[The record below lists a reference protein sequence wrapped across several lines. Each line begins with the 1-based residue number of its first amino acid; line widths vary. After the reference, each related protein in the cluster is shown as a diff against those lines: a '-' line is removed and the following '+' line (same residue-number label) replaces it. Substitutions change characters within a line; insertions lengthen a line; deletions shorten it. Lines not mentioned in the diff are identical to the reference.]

1 MNDTAQTQQQAIQ
14 IKTTQIPQHNTFEFK
29 LENLDGQSE
38 MTVVFNSDFDSGN
51 CGRVIQKSNFEYD
64 IFTSPDRD
72 QGTDQE
78 GYSKSWFYFSVKGFK
93 KEQTIKLNIQQI
105 HILWSLWNNKACNQY
120 KPVYKINKDGE
131 YQRLQTEVN
140 IQMVA
145 KNYLVLTFE
154 YTFDQEN
161 SEQDEVFFCFSYP
174 YEYQRCIDMIKKLQ
188 EDYSNDQD
196 IYLHSEVIVQ
206 STQQRDV
213 HLLTISSQDGI
224 LDKQEEYFQQPLF
237 PFREKETRAKRFR
250 TNKPYILITCRV
262 HPGETPSSYALEGMI
277 KFLLNK
283 KDSRSALLRQFFVF
297 LIVPMLNPDGVYN
310 GHYRMDTF
318 NNNLNRF
325 YKIADPQKQPSIY
338 AIKKLVEYL
347 QEDKRLFFY
356 IDLHAHAGKKG
367 HFVYGNACDDIV
379 MQIENQTFAKILSM
393 NCKNFEY
400 NFCNFSKKHMKARD
414 KFEEM
419 TKEGCGR
426 VQVHQITKII
436 HAYTLECGFHQATQ
450 LNYLPPASNA
460 EFKINDVLGFDYDP
474 AEDNQSE
481 IYKGKKEPPV
491 FVPILYQDVGKAI
504 LVTILDIFEKNP
516 YSRIPNSSY
525 KTIDNIRRSI
535 GWDCARIERFRK
547 DPLAYK
553 KARKFNEFIQ
563 EAFFSEF
570 ERKKVFNFDSTL
582 FKNTQWPELLLGNF
596 LHKYVS
602 IENSK
607 QNNNQQNKRQNK
619 YFQIKSRIFEK
630 RIISCSNIE
639 EYYTDDYNCQNNK
652 NGFGLLSTQKDNYN
666 TEIERLSNFN
676 EDDEN
681 SQSQKNQVTQFEFK
695 SIHEIE
701 KCDIAKEDYQD
712 NNNTSQNSHQHNK
725 ILSKS
730 ESPKKQSH
738 HMSMICHIP
747 PINKQNFQIQQQ
759 NINNDQVSFI
769 FLGNQQSQH
778 ISNSEK
784 KFYKIDEEDP
794 IVRPNQNSLSKKKKR
809 KNYEQYLSEITKNNN
824 VLQLSLHKQVNGNQ
838 IQNTELFKVSKKK
851 DQQKSI
857 IANNINERTRQFRMS
872 SLNGIEQQQNDLPSL
887 NIQGIE
893 KQFYKPSE
901 QGMFYSKQHGLN
913 QQLSCHNQIQLINQA
928 LNSKKLIVSQRLI
941 DKQQIKSDAQSFI
954 SQYDSHLSSNHPSS
968 SKLIQKRENV
978 PQGHYKNYHSMTQ
991 YNYSSISNPKN
1002 VVQPNN
1008 NACVEEEK
1016 IIQGLNAKQSNQRS
1030 QSNLIGYLLNG
1041 NSQNLNS
1048 TSKTDLLVKNDQIT
1062 HQQYLSNQQDQVEKR
1077 ISLNYSNQS
1086 SQREIRSNKII
1097 RLSDTLNLMH
1107 DQISD
1112 SPNQTDIK
1120 IFENTNYYKQTNN
1133 EGETQNLQYQSSQEK
1148 QQVKQLKIFNVMDIP
1163 QQSGPQ
1169 SSFSSATNTQYGI
1182 NNTQNQ
1188 NKNSQIKKTLQQ
1200 NQQNF
1205 YKPLNFS
1212 QNPKTILQQSTYKK
1226 KDSPTVNSV
1235 KKKNNQASKGNKI
1248 FDMIFSNNQQ
1258 QSVNYSNYNKV
1269 IANQDMISLNLDN
1282 EVKQCEAIS
1291 RIFQNFPGIVKQ
1303 GVVKT
1308 ERKQQINNINSDEL
1322 NNNNS
1327 INKSRKSEGGDEHFV
1342 RQINI
1347 FSSPKKQQNQNDF
1360 KLPDLKETCKQQYT
1374 EEDLSNNKLQLTN
1387 QHKSSKY

>member
-1 MNDTAQTQQQAIQ
+1 MNDTDVIQQQAIQ
-14 IKTTQIPQHNTFEFK
+14 TKTTQIPQHNTFEFK
-29 LENLDGQSE
+29 LENLDGLSE

-51 CGRVIQKSNFEYD
+51 CGKVIQKSNFEYD

-72 QGTDQE
+72 QGKDQE

-154 YTFDQEN
+154 YTFDKEN

-174 YEYQRCIDMIKKLQ
+174 YEYQKCIDMIQKLQ
-188 EDYSNDQD
+188 EEYSNDPD

-206 STQQRDV
+206 STQQRNV
-213 HLLTISSQDGI
+213 HLITISSQDGI

-250 TNKPYILITCRV
+250 ANKPYILITCRV

-277 KFLLNK
+277 NFLLNK

-325 YKIADPQKQPSIY
+325 YKIADPQKQPSIF

-436 HAYTLECGFHQATQ
+436 HAYTLECGFHQANQ
-450 LNYLPPASNA
+450 LNQLPSVSNA

-481 IYKGKKEPPV
+481 IYKGKKDPPL

-570 ERKKVFNFDSTL
+570 ERKRVFNFDSAL

-607 QNNNQQNKRQNK
+607 QNNNQNKRQNK

-639 EYYTDDYNCQNNK
+639 EYYTDDLNSQNNK
-652 NGFGLLSTQKDNYN
+652 NGFGLLSNQKDNYN

-676 EDDEN
+676 DDNEN
-681 SQSQKNQVTQFEFK
+681 SQSQKNKVSQFEFK
-695 SIHEIE
+695 SIRE
-701 KCDIAKEDYQD
+701 IAKEDEQMYPL
-712 NNNTSQNSHQHNK
+712 NNDTSHNSNHHSK

-778 ISNSEK
+778 ISSSEK
-784 KFYKIDEEDP
+784 KFYKIDEEDHN
-794 IVRPNQNSLSKKKKR
+794 IRPNQNSLSKKKKR
-809 KNYEQYLSEITKNNN
+809 KNYEQYLSDIAKNNN
-824 VLQLSLHKQVNGNQ
+824 ILQLSLHKQVNGNQ
-838 IQNTELFKVSKKK
+838 IQNNELFKITKKK
-851 DQQKSI
+851 DQQKNI

-893 KQFYKPSE
+893 KQFCKPGD
-901 QGMFYSKQHGLN
+901 QGGFHSKQNGLN
-913 QQLSCHNQIQLINQA
+913 QQLSSHNQIQLINQA

-954 SQYDSHLSSNHPSS
+954 SQQESQLNSNHPSS
-968 SKLIQKRENV
+968 SKLIQKKDNIG
-978 PQGHYKNYHSMTQ
+978 QGHYKNYHSMTQ
-991 YNYSSISNPKN
+991 YNYSNISNPKSG
-1002 VVQPNN
+1002 VHINN
-1008 NACVEEEK
+1008 NACGEEEK
-1016 IIQGLNAKQSNQRS
+1016 LIQGLNSKQTHQRS
-1030 QSNLIGYLLNG
+1030 QSNLIGYLLSG
-1041 NSQNLNS
+1041 NSQNLNT
-1048 TSKTDLLVKNDQIT
+1048 TSKTDIIAKNDSN
-1062 HQQYLSNQQDQVEKR
+1062 HQNPINQQDQLEKR
-1077 ISLNYSNQS
+1077 LSSNYSNQS

-1112 SPNQTDIK
+1112 NPNLTDIK
-1120 IFENTNYYKQTNN
+1120 VFENSNKNQSANN
-1133 EGETQNLQYQSSQEK
+1133 DGEPQNMQYQSSIEK
-1148 QQVKQLKIFNVMDIP
+1148 QQVKQPKIFNIMDIS
-1163 QQSGPQ
+1163 QQSGLQ
-1169 SSFSSATNTQYGI
+1169 SSFSSATNTAYGL
-1182 NNTQNQ
+1182 NYSQNQ
-1188 NKNSQIKKTLQQ
+1188 NKNNQIRKSIQQ
-1200 NQQNF
+1200 NYQ
-1205 YKPLNFS
+1205 KPLNLS
-1212 QNPKTILQQSTYKK
+1212 QNHKSILEQSSHKK
-1226 KDSPTVNSV
+1226 RDSPTVNSI
-1235 KKKNNQASKGNKI
+1235 KKKNNLSQKGNKI
-1248 FDMIFSNNQQ
+1248 FDMIFSTNQQ

-1269 IANQDMISLNLDN
+1269 IANQDIISLNLDN
-1282 EVKQCEAIS
+1282 EEKQCEAIS

-1303 GVVKT
+1303 GMIKT
-1308 ERKQQINNINSDEL
+1308 ERKQQFNQLHQDELTNNINR
-1322 NNNNS
+1322 
-1327 INKSRKSEGGDEHFV
+1327 SRKSEAGDELFV
-1342 RQINI
+1342 KQINI
-1347 FSSPKKQQNQNDF
+1347 FNSPKKQQNDF
-1360 KLPDLKETCKQQYT
+1360 KLPDLKETQKQQFT
-1374 EEDLSNNKLQLTN
+1374 EEDVINNKLQLKI
-1387 QHKSSKY
+1387 QQKSSKY

>member
-1 MNDTAQTQQQAIQ
+1 MNDTAVTQQQAIQ

-93 KEQTIKLNIQQI
+93 NGQTIKLNIQQI

-120 KPVYKINKDGE
+120 KPVYKRNKDGE

-154 YTFDQEN
+154 YTFDKEN
-161 SEQDEVFFCFSYP
+161 SEQEEVFFCFSYP
-174 YEYQRCIDMIKKLQ
+174 YEYQKCIDMIQKLQ
-188 EDYSNDQD
+188 EDYSNDED
-196 IYLHSEVIVQ
+196 IYLHQEVIVQ
-206 STQQRDV
+206 SAQQRNI
-213 HLLTISSQDGI
+213 HLITISSQDGL
-224 LDKQEEYFQQPLF
+224 LDKEEEYFQQPLF

-250 TNKPYILITCRV
+250 ANKPYILITCRV

-283 KDSRSALLRQFFVF
+283 KDSRSAILRQFFVF

-325 YKIADPQKQPSIY
+325 YKIADPLKQPSIY

-436 HAYTLECGFHQATQ
+436 HAYTLECGFHQANQ
-450 LNYLPPASNA
+450 LNYLPPVSNA
-460 EFKINDVLGFDYDP
+460 EFKINDALGFDYDP

-481 IYKGKKEPPV
+481 IYKGKKDPPA

-525 KTIDNIRRSI
+525 KNIDNIRRSI

-547 DPLAYK
+547 DPLSYK
-553 KARKFNEFIQ
+553 KTRKFNEFIQ

-570 ERKKVFNFDSTL
+570 ERKRVFNFDSAL

-596 LHKYVS
+596 LHKYIS

-639 EYYTDDYNCQNNK
+639 EYDTDDFNSQNNK
-652 NGFGLLSTQKDNYN
+652 NCFGLLSTQKDNYN
-666 TEIERLSNFN
+666 TEFERLSNFN
-676 EDDEN
+676 YDNEN
-681 SQSQKNQVTQFEFK
+681 NQSQKNKVAQFEFK
-695 SIHEIE
+695 SIRE
-701 KCDIAKEDYQD
+701 IAKEDEQVFPK
-712 NNNTSQNSHQHNK
+712 NNDTSHNSNHLSK
-725 ILSKS
+725 ILSRS

-738 HMSMICHIP
+738 YMSMICHIP
-747 PINKQNFQIQQQ
+747 PTNKQNFQIQQQ
-759 NINNDQVSFI
+759 KINNEQVSFI
-769 FLGNQQSQH
+769 YLGNQQSQH
-778 ISNSEK
+778 ISSSEK

-794 IVRPNQNSLSKKKKR
+794 SIRPNQNSLSKKNKR
-809 KNYEQYLSEITKNNN
+809 TNYEQYLQEITKNNN
-824 VLQLSLHKQVNGNQ
+824 TLQLSLHKQVNGNQ
-838 IQNTELFKVSKKK
+838 IQNIELFKIAKIK
-851 DQQKSI
+851 DQQRNI

-872 SLNGIEQQQNDLPSL
+872 SLNGIDQQQNDLPSL

-893 KQFYKPSE
+893 KQFYKQSD
-901 QGMFYSKQHGLN
+901 QGIFNSKQNGLN
-913 QQLSCHNQIQLINQA
+913 LQLSSHNQIQLINQA
-928 LNSKKLIVSQRLI
+928 LNSKKFIVSQRLI
-941 DKQQIKSDAQSFI
+941 DKQQIKSDAQSLI
-954 SQYDSHLSSNHPSS
+954 SQPESYLSSNHPSS
-968 SKLIQKRENV
+968 SKLIQKRDNV
-978 PQGHYKNYHSMTQ
+978 AQGHYKNYHSMTQ
-991 YNYSSISNPKN
+991 YNCSNKTNQKN
-1002 VVQPNN
+1002 AVQPNN
-1008 NACVEEEK
+1008 DACGEEEQL
-1016 IIQGLNAKQSNQRS
+1016 IQGLNGKQTHQRS
-1030 QSNLIGYLLNG
+1030 QSNLIGYQLSS
-1041 NSQNLNS
+1041 NSQNLNT
-1048 TSKTDLLVKNDQIT
+1048 TSKTDLIAKNDSIVN
-1062 HQQYLSNQQDQVEKR
+1062 HQNPSNQQDQFEKR
-1077 ISLNYSNQS
+1077 LSQNYSNQS

-1107 DQISD
+1107 EQISD
-1112 SPNQTDIK
+1112 SPRNHTDTK
-1120 IFENTNYYKQTNN
+1120 IFENQNKNQQTNN
-1133 EGETQNLQYQSSQEK
+1133 EGQAQNLQHQQSVEK
-1148 QQVKQLKIFNVMDIP
+1148 QQVKQIKMFNIMDIS

-1169 SSFSSATNTQYGI
+1169 SSFSSATKTAYGI

-1188 NKNSQIKKTLQQ
+1188 NKNNQIKKSLQQ
-1200 NQQNF
+1200 NYQ
-1205 YKPLNFS
+1205 KSLNFS
-1212 QNPKTILQQSTYKK
+1212 QNPKIIVLQSTYKK

-1235 KKKNNQASKGNKI
+1235 KKKNNLAQKGNKI
-1248 FDMIFSNNQQ
+1248 FDMIFNNNQQ

-1269 IANQDMISLNLDN
+1269 IANQDAISLNLDN
-1282 EVKQCEAIS
+1282 EEKQCEAIS

-1303 GVVKT
+1303 GMIKT
-1308 ERKQQINNINSDEL
+1308 ERKQQFNHLNQDEL
-1322 NNNNS
+1322 TNS
-1327 INKSRKSEGGDEHFV
+1327 INRSRKSEVGDELFV
-1342 RQINI
+1342 KQINI
-1347 FSSPKKQQNQNDF
+1347 FNSPKKQQNDF
-1360 KLPDLKETCKQQYT
+1360 KLPDLKETCKQQFT
-1374 EEDLSNNKLQLTN
+1374 EEDFSINKLQLKN
-1387 QHKSSKY
+1387 HQKSSKY